1 MGEPAIFVSIT
12 GGLGN
17 QLFGL
22 AAGIEQATRLG
33 CSLVLLTSN
42 YGKPNARNFW
52 LDKLELPDFVSIA
65 DVPPRLPWGKKRK
78 IFSERGFDYDERILD
93 VEPGALLQG
102 YFQSPKYFTETQ
114 ELVRQLVFP
123 LAIRR
128 VGDAITDKTFFALH
142 VRRGDYLSA
151 ATRDFHGLASADY
164 FRNGIELLERLNG
177 KQPLIVFSDSPQHVN
192 QEFQN
197 LGLEYELFDPF
208 QQKDAL
214 TTLRELS
221 QATGIVMSNSS
232 FSWWA
237 AWNIDSSF
245 ESPSRHS
252 VIAPRP
258 WFTAGESAMDLLLP
272 RWITLGLENG

>member
-42 YGKPNARNFW
+42 YGKANARNFC
-52 LDKLELPDFVSIA
+52 LDKLDLPDFVSIS
-65 DVPPRLPWGKKRK
+65 DTPPRLPWGKKRK
-78 IFSERGFDYDERILD
+78 IFSERGFNYDERILD

-151 ATRDFHGLASADY
+151 STRDFHGLASADY

-192 QEFQN
+192 QEFHN
-197 LGLEYELFDPF
+197 LGLEYELFDPL

-237 AWNIDSSF
+237 AWNIDRSF
-245 ESPSRHS
+245 ESPSLHS